1 MLTGQMMSRFLT
13 RLYMPI
19 KRKKKTEKKN
29 MILTSELLRKES
41 EISSKRGKRTC
52 AQTVLRRYLSGNN

>member
-13 RLYMPI
+13 RLYVPI
-19 KRKKKTEKKN
+19 KRKKTGKKN

-41 EISSKRGKRTC
+41 EISSKRGKRAC
-52 AQTVLRRYLSGNN
+52 ARTVLRRNLSGNN